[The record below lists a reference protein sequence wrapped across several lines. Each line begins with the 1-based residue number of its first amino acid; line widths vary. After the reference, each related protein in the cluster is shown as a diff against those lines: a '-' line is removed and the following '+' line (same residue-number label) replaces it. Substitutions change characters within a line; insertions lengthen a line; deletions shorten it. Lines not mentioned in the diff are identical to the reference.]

1 MSILVQTCT
10 TGIMDTLNHTLMNN
24 TTTPQR
30 LPMGNLQP
38 VLRGSDISI
47 PNHSIVST
55 PANINFF
62 PAQKKRLRFTTTQNS
77 HYQRTTEIQI
87 CLNTFRLNNTMCPSP
102 GYCLLKAGLHDQL
115 CRLSPCRQSTAD
127 IIGEAF
133 RRQTGDLNKYSCIQL
148 SCSGGEFSVNKL
160 VLCACRPLDLLPFL
174 GEMNV
179 IDVDYS
185 SLRLMFL
192 RCDIDYKALSYQRRS
207 RGRGVRR

>member
-1 MSILVQTCT
+1 M
-10 TGIMDTLNHTLMNN
+10 
-24 TTTPQR
+24 PQPWLLPPQGR
-30 LPMGNLQP
+30 LP
-38 VLRGSDISI
+38 
-47 PNHSIVST
+47 
-55 PANINFF
+55 
-62 PAQKKRLRFTTTQNS
+62 
-77 HYQRTTEIQI
+77 
-87 CLNTFRLNNTMCPSP
+87 
-102 GYCLLKAGLHDQL
+102 DQL

-207 RGRGVRR
+207 RGRRCPSLIGCSIKKLGCCLARLAHVPICPTRWFVASFVSPVNGRWLATRLRPTKLVV